1 MFQVA
6 DIPDTHSPPT
16 IVIAEIGVNHN
27 GSMELAKE
35 LILHAKEAGAD
46 YAKFQTFR
54 SESLAS
60 NEAPLAS
67 YQATNAV
74 HANQRELLRSL
85 ELSNDDFLALERFC
99 SDHAI
104 GFLTT
109 AHDLSSAAFVLEM
122 DLDFVKIPSGDV
134 TNRPF
139 LDMVARSGQP
149 VLLSTGMAE
158 YHEVEAAVAVL
169 VSSGLTLE
177 NITVLQC
184 TTEYPAPIEH
194 ANLRA
199 MVSMGEAL
207 GVKIGYS
214 DHTLGYT
221 ATLAAVALGATVIE
235 KHFTTDKML
244 PGPDHSASLEPE
256 EFGDMVK
263 AIREVAASLGDGVKK
278 AQPSEVANRDIVR
291 KSIVAK
297 RFIRQGEIYDEVSL
311 TVMRPGLGVSP
322 MMWHRAVGKIAPRD
336 FDRDEP
342 IEFV

>member
-1 MFQVA
+1 ME
-6 DIPDTHSPPT
+6 DIPDTHSSPT
-16 IVIAEIGVNHN
+16 TVIAEIGVNHN
-27 GSMELAKE
+27 GSLELAKE
-35 LILHAKEAGAD
+35 LILRAKGAGAD

-54 SESLAS
+54 AESLAS

-74 HANQRELLRSL
+74 HGTQRELLQSL
-85 ELSNDDFLALERFC
+85 ELSDDNFLALERFC
-99 SDHAI
+99 SDQAI

-109 AHDLSSAAFVLEM
+109 AHDLRSAAFVLEM
-122 DLDFVKIPSGDV
+122 NLDFVKIPSGDV

-139 LDMVARSGQP
+139 LEMVARSRQP
-149 VLLSTGMAE
+149 VLLSTGMAD
-158 YHEVEAAVAVL
+158 YQEVQAAVALL
-169 VSSGLTLE
+169 VGSGLALE
-177 NITVLQC
+177 KITVLQC
-184 TTEYPAPIEH
+184 TTEYPAPMEH

-235 KHFTTDKML
+235 KHLTTDKML
-244 PGPDHSASLEPE
+244 PGPDHSASLEPG
-256 EFGDMVK
+256 EFGEMVK

-291 KSIVAK
+291 KSIVAN
-297 RFIRQGEIYDEVSL
+297 RFIGQGEIYDEASL
-311 TVMRPGLGVSP
+311 AVMRPGLGISP
-322 MMWHRAVGKIAPRD
+322 MRWHQAVGQIAPRD
-336 FDRDEP
+336 FARDEP
-342 IEFV
+342 IEFE

>member
-1 MFQVA
+1 VA
-6 DIPDTHSPPT
+6 KIPDTHSSST

-27 GSMELAKE
+27 GSIDLAKE
-35 LILHAKEAGAD
+35 LILRAKEAGAD

-54 SESLAS
+54 AESLAS
-60 NEAPLAS
+60 DEAPLAL
-67 YQATNAV
+67 YQETNAA
-74 HANQRELLRSL
+74 HGTQRQLLQSL
-85 ELSNDDFLALERFC
+85 ELSNDDFLALEDFC
-99 SDHAI
+99 SSQGI

-109 AHDLSSAAFVLEM
+109 AHDFSSAAFVLDM
-122 DLDFVKIPSGDV
+122 NLDFVKIPSGDV

-139 LDMVARSGQP
+139 LEMVARSRRP

-158 YHEVEAAVAVL
+158 FHEVEAAVAVL
-169 VSSGLTLE
+169 AGSGLALE

-214 DHTLGYT
+214 DHTTGFT
-221 ATLAAVALGATVIE
+221 AALVAVALGATVIE
-235 KHFTTDKML
+235 KHLTTDTTL
-244 PGPDHSASLEPE
+244 QGPDHSASLEPE
-256 EFGDMVK
+256 EFGEMVK

-297 RFIRQGEIYDEVSL
+297 RFIRQGEIYDEAAL
-311 TVMRPGLGVSP
+311 AVMRPGLGISP
-322 MMWHRAVGKIAPRD
+322 MLWHQALGQIAPRD